1 MFNDV
6 DETLKVYLTA
16 ELPIVG
22 GEVDISFERPT
33 REWSGRLSKPTLNCF
48 LYDVRER
55 AGFVDETPTVS
66 YGPNGTV
73 RRQRPPRRID
83 LSYMITAWTREA
95 EDEHRILARTLAAMH
110 RVGEIPRQQFQGAL
124 VNSVYPLYARIA
136 PADHVAKPVD
146 MWGVLDNEL
155 HTSLVWILTAPLEA
169 FGPVE
174 GPLVRTREIAVGSTS
189 EDWRESFLQI
199 AGTAHLKGDP
209 EAGVEG
215 VRVSVAGTAHSAV
228 TGDDGRYTFATVP
241 RGEHVLR
248 FETADGRT
256 GELAITVPGPS
267 YDIEL

>member
-6 DETLKVYLTA
+6 DETLKLYLTA
-16 ELPIVG
+16 ELPIQA

-48 LYDVRER
+48 LYDIRER
-55 AGFVDETPTVS
+55 AGFVDETPAVS

-83 LSYMITAWTREA
+83 LSYMITAWTREP
-95 EDEHRILARTLAAMH
+95 EDEHRILGRTLAAMH
-110 RVGEIPRQQFQGAL
+110 RVGEIPREQFQGAL
-124 VNSVYPLYARIA
+124 VNSKYPVYARIA
-136 PADHVAKPVD
+136 PAEHVAKPAD

-155 HTSLVWILTAPLEA
+155 RTSLVWILTTPLEA

-174 GPLVRTREIAVGSTS
+174 GPLVRTREIAVGRSD
-189 EDWRESFLQI
+189 EDWRESFIQI

-209 EAGVEG
+209 EAAVEG

-228 TGDDGRYTFATVP
+228 TTPDGRYRFASVP
-241 RGEHVLR
+241 PGDHVLH
-248 FETADGRT
+248 FETADGKT
-256 GELAITVPGPS
+256 GQLAISVPGPS